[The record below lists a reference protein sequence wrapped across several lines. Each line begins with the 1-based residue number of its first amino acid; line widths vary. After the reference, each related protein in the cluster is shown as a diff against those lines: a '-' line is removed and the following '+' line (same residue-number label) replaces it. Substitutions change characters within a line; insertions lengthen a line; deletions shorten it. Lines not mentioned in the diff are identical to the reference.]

1 LFLFLFNRNL
11 IRKREEDEEDLG
23 MLCKKERREVGEGIF
38 LTLLATTL
46 ALSLMLKVL
55 STK

>member
-11 IRKREEDEEDLG
+11 IRKREEDEEDVGL
-23 MLCKKERREVGEGIF
+23 LCIKERREEGEGIF